1 MAKNVTWTWH
11 HAANGCVD
19 HLSPS
24 LPLTV
29 SSSQAVNTNV
39 LNLCSCVFFPFII
52 VFLQGPY
59 FCFVQQNKAVWKR
72 QEMRCVI
79 PMLKVKPCLSVLWC
93 KYFYDCKLNTLMVM
107 LKALIIFDKQMRRK
121 LKKKNLKRWL
131 IWKLSFD
138 QSSFW
143 VYFAVPPWGHFKL

>member
-1 MAKNVTWTWH
+1 MNVTWTWH
-11 HAANGCVD
+11 HAANGCVA

-24 LPLTV
+24 LPLNV
-29 SSSQAVNTNV
+29 SLSQAVNTNV

-72 QEMRCVI
+72 QEIRCVK
-79 PMLKVKPCLSVLWC
+79 PMLKVNHACQFCGVNNSMTASWILSWLC
-93 KYFYDCKLNTLMVM
+93 

-121 LKKKNLKRWL
+121 YKKPQLKTVINMKTVFWS
-131 IWKLSFD
+131 IFILSVFCC
-138 QSSFW
+138 SSMRTF
-143 VYFAVPPWGHFKL
+143 